1 MHVRRR
7 GGVRGRLEEH
17 QEGGQVWLHDADGDV
32 FEGDFKDDKMEGKG
46 KYTYTDGGVYEGDF
60 KDDKMEGKS
69 TNTRTLTGA
78 CTR

>member
-1 MHVRRR
+1 M
-7 GGVRGRLEEH
+7 
-17 QEGGQVWLHDADGDV
+17 WLHDADGDV
-32 FEGDFKDDKMEGKG
+32 F
-46 KYTYTDGGVYEGDF
+46 EGDF